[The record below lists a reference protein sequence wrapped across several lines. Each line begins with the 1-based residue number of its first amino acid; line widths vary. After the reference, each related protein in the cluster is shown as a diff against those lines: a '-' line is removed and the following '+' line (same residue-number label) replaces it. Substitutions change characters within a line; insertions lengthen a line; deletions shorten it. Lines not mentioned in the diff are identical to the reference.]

1 MTDCEPL
8 KIYEVILNL
17 KLISKIKQNEKMVV
31 INKIL
36 RVDQR
41 PFQTIFRWYTADNRL
56 DTLHFIEFVVNSA
69 FSCLDSSDDTVY
81 KDDVIKKE
89 LLNILTGLDNLKATY
104 KLDNFIVSKI
114 DILNEKIIRLC
125 S

>member
-69 FSCLDSSDDTVY
+69 FSCLGSSDDNVY

-89 LLNILTGLDNLKATY
+89 LLNILAGLDNLKATY

-114 DILNEKIIRLC
+114 DILNEKITRLC

>member
-1 MTDCEPL
+1 MADCDPL

-56 DTLHFIEFVVNSA
+56 DTLHFIELVVNSA
-69 FSCLDSSDDTVY
+69 FCCLDTSDDTVY
-81 KDDVIKKE
+81 KDEVIKKE
-89 LLNILTGLDNLKATY
+89 LLNILTGLDNLRATY
-104 KLDNFIVSKI
+104 KLDTFIVSKI
-114 DILNEKIIRLC
+114 DILNEKITRMC

>member
-69 FSCLDSSDDTVY
+69 FHCLDSSDDNVY

-89 LLNILTGLDNLKATY
+89 LLNILAGLDNLKATY
-104 KLDNFIVSKI
+104 KLDTFIVSKI
-114 DILNEKIIRLC
+114 DILNEKITRLC